1 MEFTGEGQLYGV
13 CSRAGVVSVGG
24 WLKASSTEWTTVAR
38 GLPPAAVGT
47 FISVASEP
55 AGNAVKAR
63 VTTSGHLDLRLMS
76 GSPSPCLGDVNIAYV
91 SA

>member
-38 GLPPAAVGT
+38 GLPPATVGT